1 VAVTAKI
8 PSVPDSAQD
17 AMQRWAEP
25 VVARRWAGARLERL
39 DALKGDASM
48 RQFWRGFIGGANTSA
63 PRSAI
68 AIDLGP
74 DDLPLYARALNLVP
88 QPIAE
93 PPFVSVHRLMERIG
107 IAVPALFAAAPA
119 ERKLMVED
127 VGDLSL
133 YAAVKAQPPR
143 AAELYRL
150 AVDELL
156 KLHTYRGSVSEGD
169 CIAWSI
175 AYDQRL
181 FRWEMNRFV
190 EYGIPAIVPGAE
202 SDALGAEL
210 DRLAESLGALPR
222 VLSHRDYHYQ
232 NLFIQERDGAA
243 RIRVIDF
250 QDALMAPAAQDLAVL
265 LTTRDTGAFI
275 APELES
281 ELLDYYYAAAAPR
294 GAMPLERAAFL
305 QSYRWCVLQHALK
318 VIGLFVFLEQSG
330 KSGYKA
336 YLPAAVGQ
344 ARRMLEGEHDFPA
357 LREVLSKA

>member
-1 VAVTAKI
+1 
-8 PSVPDSAQD
+8 
-17 AMQRWAEP
+17 MQQWAEGA
-25 VVARRWAGARLERL
+25 VARRWAGARLERL

-48 RQFWRGFIGGANTSA
+48 RQFWRGFIGGSNPAA
-63 PRSAI
+63 PRSVI

-88 QPIAE
+88 QPLAE

-107 IAVPALFAAAPA
+107 VAVPTLYASAPA

-133 YAAVKAQPPR
+133 YAAVKAEPAR
-143 AAELYRL
+143 APALYRL
-150 AVDELL
+150 AVAELL
-156 KLHTYRGSVSEGD
+156 KIHCQRTPIAKGE

-181 FRWEMNRFV
+181 FRWEMQRFV
-190 EYGIPAIVPGAE
+190 EYGIPAIAPGAS
-202 SDALGAEL
+202 SDALGPEL
-210 DRLAESLGALPR
+210 DRLAERLGALPR

-265 LTTRDTGAFI
+265 LTTRDTGAFVS
-275 APELES
+275 PDLES
-281 ELLDYYYAAAAPR
+281 ELLEHYFAAAAR
-294 GAMPLERAAFL
+294 HGAAALGRATFL

-336 YLPAAVGQ
+336 YLPAAIAQ
-344 ARRMLEGEHDFPA
+344 ARRMLEADGDFPA
-357 LREVLSKA
+357 LREVLSKL